1 MTSSRVFAVCATLL
15 VLGMPLTAGADPG
28 DPRLVSGVLEWPVV
42 ATSTPFVII
51 RGDNGVLYYVSV
63 AAARRAG
70 AVKAG
75 ARVSVLGIEGPTAHE
90 IRAVGMGSGPTAEAA
105 LADLQAAPAPPA
117 VAPAPAGATPVAAAA
132 PPAAPG
138 RAGAAPAPVAATP
151 TTAAPSPAAITSPTA
166 STIPA
171 ATTPAASA
179 APTPAAAPASD
190 IAAAPKPSKPATAAT
205 EPAVVP
211 ASTTSP
217 TKSAAPAATIEPTA
231 PLVVPSPD
239 QRWVELVG
247 EVERVV
253 GHTLVLKVNGGRVS
267 VDMSGLVGGNAERLF
282 APGSTVKVYG
292 VPVELK
298 FRAMGFLH

>member
-28 DPRLVSGVLEWPVV
+28 DPRLVSGVLEWPLV

-75 ARVSVLGIEGPTAHE
+75 ARVSVLGIEGPNAHE
-90 IRAVGMGSGPTAEAA
+90 IRAVGMGSGLTAEAA
-105 LADLQAAPAPPA
+105 LADLQAAPGPQA
-117 VAPAPAGATPVAAAA
+117 VAPAPAGATPVAAAT
-132 PPAAPG
+132 PPGAPG
-138 RAGAAPAPVAATP
+138 PAGAAPAPVATTP
-151 TTAAPSPAAITSPTA
+151 TTAAPSPAPITPPTS

-171 ATTPAASA
+171 ATTPAAS
-179 APTPAAAPASD
+179 
-190 IAAAPKPSKPATAAT
+190 AAPKPSKPATAAT

-211 ASTTSP
+211 ASTTSR

-253 GHTLVLKVNGGRVS
+253 GRTLVLKVNGGRVS
-267 VDMSGLVGGNAERLF
+267 VDISGLVGGNAERLF

-298 FRAMGFLH
+298 FRAMGLVY

>member
-15 VLGMPLTAGADPG
+15 VLGVPLTAGADPG

-63 AAARRAG
+63 AARRAG

-75 ARVSVLGIEGPTAHE
+75 ARVSVLGIEGPNAHE

-117 VAPAPAGATPVAAAA
+117 VAPAAAGATPVAAAA

-138 RAGAAPAPVAATP
+138 PAGAAPAPVAATP
-151 TTAAPSPAAITSPTA
+151 PTAASPAAITPPTA
-166 STIPA
+166 SSIPA
-171 ATTPAASA
+171 ATTTVASA
-179 APTPAAAPASD
+179 APTPAAAPASE

-205 EPAVVP
+205 EPAAVP
-211 ASTTSP
+211 ASPTSP
-217 TKSAAPAATIEPTA
+217 TKSAASAATIEPTA

-253 GHTLVLKVNGGRVS
+253 GRTLVLKVNGGRVS